1 MPELPRSH
9 APPNSCSR
17 RAEEEELEL
26 NQTQNLFLGRLLV
39 HLRNHVLELARLLHV
54 IPLNGFNRRVL
65 RTLLQQLILGVGKV
79 DLVETL
85 VEDSVR
91 RPRRQPCLPDA
102 KSLV

>member
-39 HLRNHVLELARLLHV
+39 HLRNHVLCCV
-54 IPLNGFNRRVL
+54 YTTTDSSQFPLVL
-65 RTLLQQLILGVGKV
+65 
-79 DLVETL
+79 
-85 VEDSVR
+85 S
-91 RPRRQPCLPDA
+91 LP
-102 KSLV
+102 